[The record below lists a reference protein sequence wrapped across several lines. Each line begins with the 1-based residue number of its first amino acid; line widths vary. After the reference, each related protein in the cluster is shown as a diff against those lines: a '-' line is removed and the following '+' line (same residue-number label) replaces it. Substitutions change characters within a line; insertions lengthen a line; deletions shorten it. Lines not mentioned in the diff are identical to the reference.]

1 MRAAPALPQALDALP
16 DPNGHV
22 RRRRADGGGIAGAG
36 GGGPSIQ
43 SRPARP
49 CRHMAVG
56 GVGIFRHSDTAGPV
70 AALRRPP
77 TDRPKPLAAQ
87 FALPH
92 ADWLAIHPAP
102 CSLMTAHGVVPALP
116 GLACAARSP
125 CSRSGGCG
133 PQSIPLAQAARTP
146 PHHAIRPHAATRARR
161 ASPSLPR
168 RTSPKDHD
176 HSPGSRFAFPTAVG
190 YSGG

>member
-1 MRAAPALPQALDALP
+1 MFGGAALMVAALPWLAAAVRAFSL
-16 DPNGHV
+16 GRHV
-22 RRRRADGGGIAGAG
+22 LAATWLSAG
-36 GGGPSIQ
+36 GGCSAILTPPG
-43 SRPARP
+43 RL
-49 CRHMAVG
+49 
-56 GVGIFRHSDTAGPV
+56 
-70 AALRRPP
+70 LRSVRPP
-77 TDRPKPLAAQ
+77 PDRPKPLAAQ
-87 FALPH
+87 FALSH

-102 CSLMTAHGVVPALP
+102 CSLMTAHGVVPAMP